1 LQELKELKQP
11 VSIVIGGMI
20 GGGKSSL
27 TKLIA
32 DEYESKAYY
41 EATDSLILEKFY
53 TATPEEAQARRYPF
67 LLQLEFL
74 AKRFHNIKLALT
86 EGNPILNVQ
95 DRSIYE
101 DYYFCYVNYKLG
113 KISEIEFKLYK
124 NLLFEMMEE
133 LEELPKK
140 APDLMVYLSGSFES
154 FVERIGKRGREFEQD
169 EELMA
174 YFYELWSGY
183 DEWLADCYTYSEV
196 LVIDIDKYDFV
207 NNLDH
212 QKEVLEMVNEKLLEM
227 GLI

>member
-1 LQELKELKQP
+1 
-11 VSIVIGGMI
+11 MI

-27 TKLIA
+27 TRLIA
-32 DEYESKAYY
+32 DEYESIAYY
-41 EATDSLILEKFY
+41 ESTDSLILEKFY

-101 DYYFCYVNYKLG
+101 DYYFCYVNWKLG
-113 KISEIEFKLYK
+113 KISDIEFKLYK

-140 APDLMVYLSGSFES
+140 APDLMVYLSGSFEA
-154 FVERIGKRGREFEQD
+154 FTERIGKRGREFEQD
-169 EELMA
+169 EELMN

-183 DEWLADCYTYSEV
+183 DEWLADCYTYSDV

-212 QKEVLEMVNEKLLEM
+212 QKEVLKMVEDKLNGM
-227 GLI
+227 GIF

>member
-1 LQELKELKQP
+1 
-11 VSIVIGGMI
+11 MI

-140 APDLMVYLSGSFES
+140 APDLMIYLSGSFEA

-212 QKEVLEMVNEKLLEM
+212 QNEVLEMVNEKLLEM